1 MVGESSEQWVRESLY
16 YYFFDVLIEACMAW
30 KGKGKGLHSN
40 IGRQRMGFFFFF
52 ITTTQ
57 EAKGRG
63 DLHNHY
69 ILQNSPSAPVF
80 QPLLGIVVVATVQLF
95 DRTGRDH
102 HTMLALSPR
111 INLEISLVLGT
122 LINAVCPLESA
133 CCARGDVATRVL

>member
-69 ILQNSPSAPVF
+69 ILQNSPSARFPATARDRCRRHRPV
-80 QPLLGIVVVATVQLF
+80 V
-95 DRTGRDH
+95 R
-102 HTMLALSPR
+102 
-111 INLEISLVLGT
+111 
-122 LINAVCPLESA
+122 
-133 CCARGDVATRVL
+133 